1 MDAAKASDPDRLLRP
16 GRNCWRTVRAER
28 FSLIVD
34 AASYFRHLRS
44 AMLAARH
51 SVILIGWDFDTRV
64 RLDPEHD
71 DPEWPSKLGAFIN
84 KLVEKRPSLRVH
96 ILKWDL
102 GMIATLGRGATPL
115 FILDWIT
122 SERIQL
128 RLDRVHPLGASHHQK
143 IAVIDDVL
151 AFCGG
156 IDVTVGRW
164 DTREHKDEDPRR
176 TSPFGFRQPPWHDAT
191 TAVSGEAAKAL
202 GALARQRWQHA
213 TKEELPLAGAAQP
226 IWPEDLEVTL
236 EDVEVGISRTQPA
249 HEGEEEVREIEI
261 LYLDAIRRARKL
273 IYLESQYFASHRIG
287 EALASRLG
295 EEQGPEIV
303 VINPQAASGW
313 LEEEVMGSAR
323 SLILRDLAAAD
334 RHDRF
339 RIFHP
344 VAAGGTPIYVHAK
357 IMIVDDTFLRVG
369 SSNLNNRS
377 MGLDTECDLAL
388 EASPQPDGKLAAR
401 IQAIRH
407 DILAEHLGV
416 RPEEIAAAEQTAGGS
431 LLQSIEKFRR
441 PQGRSLHPVRP
452 LPLTDLE
459 QEVARKHLLDP
470 ERARPLLPHLSRAFG
485 EIQRLRRGGGV
496 TPSERS
502 PR

>member
-1 MDAAKASDPDRLLRP
+1 MNMTEAPPARPLLQP
-16 GRNCWRTVRAER
+16 GRNCWRTVRADR

-34 AASYFRHLRS
+34 AASYFRHLKF

-51 SVILIGWDFDTRV
+51 SIILIGWDFDTRV
-64 RLDPEHD
+64 RLDPERHD
-71 DPEWPSKLGAFIN
+71 PDWPNKLGAFIN
-84 KLVEKRPSLRVH
+84 KLVEQRPSLRVH

-102 GMIATLGRGATPL
+102 GLIATLGRGATPL

-122 SERIQL
+122 SKRIEL

-143 IAVIDDVL
+143 IAVIDDVM

-164 DTREHKDEDPRR
+164 DTREHKDDDPRR

-191 TAVSGEAAKAL
+191 AAVSGEAAKAL

-213 TKEELPLAGAAQP
+213 TTEKLPPAGAATP

-236 EDVEVGISRTQPA
+236 EDVDVGISRTQPA
-249 HEGEEEVREIEI
+249 HAGEAEVREIET

-273 IYLESQYFASHRIG
+273 IYLESQYFASHKIG
-287 EALASRLG
+287 EALALRLR
-295 EEQGPEIV
+295 EEDGPEIV

-313 LEEEVMGSAR
+313 LEEEVMGAAR
-323 SLILRDLAAAD
+323 TLVLRDLAAAD

-339 RIFHP
+339 RIFYP

-357 IMIVDDTFLRVG
+357 IMIVDDTFLRIG

-388 EASPQPDGKLAAR
+388 EAPPDDAGRLAHR
-401 IQAIRH
+401 IRALRH

-416 RPEEIAAAEQTAGGS
+416 RPDEIETAEETAAGS
-431 LLQSIEKFRR
+431 LVQAIEKLRR
-441 PQGRSLHPVRP
+441 PQGRSLHPVRAQ
-452 LPLTDLE
+452 PLTDLE
-459 QEVARKHLLDP
+459 EEVARKHLLDP
-470 ERARPLLPHLSRAFG
+470 ERAQPFLPHLRRALG
-485 EIQRLRRGGGV
+485 EIQRLRQRGSS
-496 TPSERS
+496 TEASS
-502 PR
+502 